1 MVSKKIKTL
10 VINAGSSS
18 SKFQIFDDET
28 SIIEGMCDAVGI
40 ETSKI
45 KIKQN
50 GKKEVIEVL
59 MPNHKTALK
68 TLIDTLEARG
78 IVFDEIDSVTHRTVH
93 GGEVFRATTQIT
105 DAVLAKLNELIPLA
119 PLHNPANIM
128 CAELL
133 MELMPNA
140 KHFAVF
146 DTAYHSTLPQKAY
159 LYGVPYKYYKK
170 HGIRKYGFH
179 GSSHKYVIA
188 RTLEKLNNP
197 NAKVISCHL
206 GNGVS
211 VCGAIAG
218 KSIDTSMGFTPLQG
232 SIMGTRCG
240 LIDPAIISFLMH
252 AENITDKTVDRIL
265 NKESGLLGLSEI
277 SSDHRIIEEKMLE
290 GNEAA
295 KRAHDV
301 FCYRLTKLMGGYIA
315 AMNGVDAIVFT
326 GGIGENAWT
335 VRKDILA
342 NFGYVGFIEDDAANK
357 KNSEIITT
365 ADCKVKAFII
375 PTNEELQ
382 MVRDVKE
389 LLKSEA

>member
-1 MVSKKIKTL
+1 MINENSKTL

-18 SKFQIFDDET
+18 IKFQIFENET
-28 SIIEGMCDAVGI
+28 SVIEGMCDAIGL

-50 GKKEVIEVL
+50 GKKEVTEVL
-59 MPNHKTALK
+59 LENHKVALK
-68 TLIDTLEARG
+68 TLIDILEKHGFSLA
-78 IVFDEIDSVTHRTVH
+78 EIGSVTHRTVH
-93 GGEVFRATTQIT
+93 GGEVFRKTTQIT
-105 DAVLAKLNELIPLA
+105 DEVIAKLNELIPLA

-133 MELMPNA
+133 MNLMPTA

-146 DTAYHSTLPQKAY
+146 DTAFHSTLPQKAY
-159 LYGVPYKYYKK
+159 LYGIPYKYYKK

-179 GSSHKYVIA
+179 GSSHKYVIS
-188 RTLEKLNNP
+188 RTMEKLNKP
-197 NAKVISCHL
+197 NARILSCHL

-211 VCGAIAG
+211 VCAAVGG
-218 KSIDTSMGFTPLQG
+218 KSVDTSMGFTPLQG

-240 LIDPAIISFLMH
+240 LIDPAIVPFLMS
-252 AENITDKTVDRIL
+252 AEDITAKRVDKIL

-301 FCYRLTKLMGGYIA
+301 FCYRLTKLMGGYVA
-315 AMNGVDAIVFT
+315 AMNGIDAIVFT

-342 NFGYVGFIEDDAANK
+342 NFGYAGFIEDDAANK
-357 KNSEIITT
+357 NNAEVITT

-389 LLKSEA
+389 LLQSEE